1 MKSKI
6 SNQFLGNFLI
16 IFLLT
21 ILATA
26 LAFVLMSAAG
36 SLIAG
41 SLAKN
46 RYTAE
51 SIIKEDYRQIDAS
64 EVVANGGGVQAVD
77 KEYRVV
83 LSEGLDTIGKDSLT
97 AQEFTDFLAESKT
110 KTYHYDILYQPE
122 GEFWLIVTFP
132 TSIPE
137 QIADS
142 ICSASF
148 QNGVIVCELKLP
160 STPACLN
167 HIIMYGRRQ
176 ASLFVRRAHKQ
187 GGGDS

>member
-97 AQEFTDFLAESKT
+97 AQE
-110 KTYHYDILYQPE
+110 
-122 GEFWLIVTFP
+122 
-132 TSIPE
+132 
-137 QIADS
+137 
-142 ICSASF
+142 
-148 QNGVIVCELKLP
+148 
-160 STPACLN
+160 
-167 HIIMYGRRQ
+167 
-176 ASLFVRRAHKQ
+176 
-187 GGGDS
+187 